1 MPGWNRSRH
10 AGERLCCAIHGLS
23 LADAEQAP
31 GKVVFVLEC
40 GKMDR
45 TFAPGAAENCKRFHP
60 KGLNIMSKICFI
72 PALAA
77 FLFAVPAT
85 ATDVSIVGLFSGKAV
100 VTINGGTQKLLRA
113 GEKTPEGV
121 KLISADSNQ
130 AVLEIDGKQQSL
142 SLGQGVS
149 TGGVQ
154 ADSGKASVTLMADTQ
169 GHFVTNGSING
180 HSTRFLV
187 DTGASSVA
195 MSSAEAQRLGIVYQN
210 GERGYSSTA
219 NGVVQVYRVTLNN
232 VKVGDISMNGVEAAV
247 IGSSMPLV
255 LLGMS
260 FLNRVDMKREGSNM
274 VLTKR
279 F

>member
-1 MPGWNRSRH
+1 
-10 AGERLCCAIHGLS
+10 
-23 LADAEQAP
+23 
-31 GKVVFVLEC
+31 
-40 GKMDR
+40 
-45 TFAPGAAENCKRFHP
+45 
-60 KGLNIMSKICFI
+60 MSKAYFTL
-72 PALAA
+72 ALST
-77 FLFAVPAT
+77 FLLVAVPAA
-85 ATDVSIVGLFSGKAV
+85 ATDVSIVGLFSGKAI
-100 VTINGGTQKLLRA
+100 VTINGGKQKLLSA

-121 KLISADSNQ
+121 KLISADSDQ
-130 AVLEIDGKQQSL
+130 AVLEIDGKQQRL
-142 SLGQGVS
+142 GLGQGVS

-154 ADSGKASVTLMADTQ
+154 ADTGKASVTLMADTQ
-169 GHFVTNGSING
+169 GHFVTTGSING

-195 MSSAEAQRLGIVYQN
+195 MSSAEAKRMGISYQN
-210 GERGYSSTA
+210 GARGYSSTA
-219 NGVVQVYRVTLNN
+219 NGVVQVYRITLNS

-247 IGSSMPLV
+247 IDSSMSMPVV